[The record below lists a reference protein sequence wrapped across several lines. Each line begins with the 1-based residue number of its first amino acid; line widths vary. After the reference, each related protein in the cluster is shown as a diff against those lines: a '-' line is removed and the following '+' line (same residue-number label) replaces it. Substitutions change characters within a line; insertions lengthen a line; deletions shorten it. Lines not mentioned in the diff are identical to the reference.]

1 MGVSNIKIKNFT
13 VFEDIEID
21 FASGINVIIG
31 DNGTGK
37 THLMKLMNMLLRPQF
52 NDVIEVINIRNYF
65 KVSNDLDVVRNLEN
79 EDAEIVINYKG
90 IVIKYLTGKNSLS
103 KMEIFRTDENKKI
116 QDVQLDNVYVPAK
129 EILTH
134 SKGFVSLYDERFIPF
149 DKSYKDLL
157 SKSLLPNL
165 RNIPE
170 LGVNILPKLETIM
183 EGKVVVEDDVFYIL
197 KTNGSQVVFD
207 LEAEG
212 IKKLALLW
220 QLIMNGSI
228 QKGSVIFWDEPESNI
243 NPKLI
248 PVLVDILLE
257 LSNNEV
263 QIFIST
269 HDYILAK
276 YIEVKSQDDDE
287 ILFHGLIKT
296 KDGVKVETQNKFM
309 FLSNNSIIDEN
320 KNLYQS
326 EIEKVM
332 K

>member
-1 MGVSNIKIKNFT
+1 MGISRLIIENFT
-13 VFEDIEID
+13 VFEDIEIN
-21 FASGINVIIG
+21 FSSGINVIIG

-37 THLMKLMNMLLRPQF
+37 TQLMKLMNMLVRPQISGNPTDF
-52 NDVIEVINIRNYF
+52 GAYEYFNVKKNNDVI
-65 KVSNDLDVVRNLEN
+65 RNLTKEKAIAYVDYNDIGIRCIFHEN
-79 EDAEIVINYKG
+79 NSTE
-90 IVIKYLTGKNSLS
+90 LKNM
-103 KMEIFRTDENKKI
+103 KNK
-116 QDVQLDNVYVPAK
+116 QTQWDNVYIPAK

-134 SKGFVSLYDERFIPF
+134 SKGFVSLYDERYIPF

-170 LGVNILPKLETIM
+170 LGVNILPKIEEIID
-183 EGKVVVEDDVFYIL
+183 GKVIVIDDVFYIQ
-197 KTNGSQVVFD
+197 KNNGSKVVFD

-228 QKGSVIFWDEPESNI
+228 QKGSIIFWDEPESNI

-257 LSNNEV
+257 LSYNEV

-276 YIEVKSQDDDE
+276 YIEVKSKKDDE

-296 KDGVKVETQNKFM
+296 EYGVEVETQNKFM

-320 KNLYQS
+320 ENLYFA
-326 EIEKVM
+326 EVEKVM